1 MCKGIAPVLL
11 STPNWDE
18 LNAEQAETE
27 SNHVKKVVAKLD
39 FKGEKKSEKGG
50 ERRDLASKA
59 FTGFQIKLQPLPSYK
74 TVRNSQPQNFSL
86 CTSNPLRLFVER
98 EGFDGSC

>member
-27 SNHVKKVVAKLD
+27 VAKLD